1 MRFSNN
7 ELLEFLSGYVTLEE
21 KDGYI
26 FPKRFTPKQLKI
38 AEERGFFPR
47 PNSTSSMFFEFVT
60 DASEIKFDYVVF
72 KGSSKEYF
80 SIDVLEDGINTFNY
94 HNDLAIEKGT
104 MIIPLEKQGKR
115 KVTIYLPNLAGLGIK
130 NFELNGNIERVT
142 RKRTLLA
149 LGDSITQGY
158 TTNHPYLTYVNMVA
172 LAIDASVLN
181 QGIGGDVFYADNLDE
196 TLQFDPDIITVA
208 YGTNVEQVKTLLLGM
223 VQNDAR
229 VAKDPAP
236 FCRLTEWG
244 DSSLNFTLRVW
255 TKSGDF
261 WNVKFDLLE
270 NILTVKK
277 EIF

>member
-47 PNSTSSMFFEFVT
+47 PNSTSSMFFEFIT

-115 KVTIYLPNLAGLGIK
+115 MKETVT
-130 NFELNGNIERVT
+130 
-142 RKRTLLA
+142 KRTLEKWLA
-149 LGDSITQGY
+149 FRRKE
-158 TTNHPYLTYVNMVA
+158 
-172 LAIDASVLN
+172 DAAASKP
-181 QGIGGDVFYADNLDE
+181 GS
-196 TLQFDPDIITVA
+196 
-208 YGTNVEQVKTLLLGM
+208 YGLL
-223 VQNDAR
+223 
-229 VAKDPAP
+229 
-236 FCRLTEWG
+236 F
-244 DSSLNFTLRVW
+244 S
-255 TKSGDF
+255 KS
-261 WNVKFDLLE
+261 
-270 NILTVKK
+270 VKK
-277 EIF
+277 YKLYFL